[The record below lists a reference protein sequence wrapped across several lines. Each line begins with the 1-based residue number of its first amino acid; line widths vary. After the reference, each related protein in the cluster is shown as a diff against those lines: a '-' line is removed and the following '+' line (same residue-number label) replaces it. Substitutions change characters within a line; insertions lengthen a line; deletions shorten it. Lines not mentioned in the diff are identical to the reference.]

1 MSHTYVLSWDCYGL
15 EACINVSDIEK
26 RKMWDTLKTTEDQP
40 WNNGRDPD
48 VGSIVNAIMLRA
60 RFNHQRHY
68 EIYAIDTEDNI
79 DDKALRDMF
88 ELDPQGSA
96 DLIRERGRKL
106 YSDRASP
113 DEHIKI
119 R

>member
-26 RKMWDTLKTTEDQP
+26 RKMWSALKNEDTS
-40 WNNGRDPD
+40 RDPD
-48 VGSIVNAIMLRA
+48 VGSIVNSLLLRA

-68 EIYAIDTEDNI
+68 EIYAVDAEDNI
-79 DDKALRDMF
+79 TEQQLKDMF
-88 ELDPQGSA
+88 EEDPQGSA
-96 DLIRERGRKL
+96 ELIRVRGRKL

-113 DEHIKI
+113 DEKIKI